1 MSETNDGQMNDQVIA
16 RMRSALD
23 ELTAGVSAEP
33 LETVRPAVATPR
45 RRATWLGV
53 AAATL
58 LLAGGA
64 VWALSTR
71 SDDPVA
77 SPRETTPVTTVGE
90 ATTTIA
96 PETTAPTGVETPEF
110 TITSAR
116 LTPGPVSEPSKGPGS
131 QDGPFFLSWRIE
143 GGGSEGFLFATV
155 YDELDLPNAQSVDQ
169 LDPPVGDAQLVWPT
183 VADDEVAVPWIRWV
197 RPEGGVW
204 TFFTL
209 GLYSGVASNNWID
222 LVFEAVPG
230 SGLPIVIP
238 DERATF
244 LSFGMPSTTVITQA
258 FTSIDAGTVDLTVT
272 DGGAA
277 LFTLIGATDVRAIT
291 VAGTGGWRGTYADG
305 HVEVVWD
312 AGGGWWGLL
321 GISPELADQADDIV
335 ASVVRTDTSPP
346 ASTVAASPGSE
357 QLYRTTASIIQTG
370 DGPPMIAYGAR
381 LSNPPQGGNVELA
394 GLDWAD
400 VPDAQTLN
408 GTTWSGTYDLVG
420 TYDGTVFTLTEPP
433 RAPTGSEGPSFS
445 SQALTP
451 DCTDADVQPAL
462 EVLRGLDAES
472 LGFIMSG
479 DDRWDGRC
487 GVFVWALFDTP
498 ELRAALA
505 PLGDQ
510 ARVEF
515 AITPA

>member
-1 MSETNDGQMNDQVIA
+1 MSETNDDQMNDQVIA

-23 ELTAGVSAEP
+23 ELTTGVEAEA
-33 LETVRPAVATPR
+33 LETVRPVTAAPR
-45 RRATWLGV
+45 RRGAWLGV
-53 AAATL
+53 AAATA
-58 LLAGGA
+58 LLATGA
-64 VWALSTR
+64 VWALSAR

-77 SPRETTPVTTVGE
+77 SPEETTGMPETSE
-90 ATTTIA
+90 PAAPTTTADATQVGANA
-96 PETTAPTGVETPEF
+96 PSF
-110 TITSAR
+110 SITSAR
-116 LTPGPVSEPSKGPGS
+116 LVPGRIDTNDADPQTTP
-131 QDGPFFLSWRIE
+131 FLMSWWVT
-143 GGGSEGFLFATV
+143 GDLQGFLFATSDV
-155 YDELDLPNAQSVDQ
+155 TDLPTDALLEP
-169 LDPPVGDAQLVWPT
+169 LDPPTGTAVLAHTNGDDPPWT
-183 VADDEVAVPWIRWV
+183 RPWIQWDLGDGATWV
-197 RPEGGVW
+197 FQTTGLLDGPE
-204 TFFTL
+204 
-209 GLYSGVASNNWID
+209 ASAWID

-230 SGLPIVIP
+230 SGLPIVLP
-238 DERATF
+238 DERAS
-244 LSFGMPSTTVITQA
+244 LVSFGAPSTRVRTQA
-258 FTSIDAGTVDLTVT
+258 FTSIDAGTADLTVT
-272 DGGAA
+272 DGGSA
-277 LFTLIGATDVRAIT
+277 LFAFADAVEIGEVT
-291 VAGTGGWRGTYADG
+291 VAGGRGWLGTYADG

-321 GISPELADQADDIV
+321 GISAELADEADDIV
-335 ASVVRTDTSPP
+335 ASVVRTDGSSP
-346 ASTVAASPGSE
+346 ASTAPTPPTE
-357 QLYRTTASIIQTG
+357 QRYRTTASLIQTG

-408 GTTWSGTYDLVG
+408 GTIWSGTYDLVG

-515 AITPA
+515 AITPV